1 MGNCSTRDHRDELYM
16 RPAAPLVKGGTP
28 SHHHQAP
35 KRSGLKQIV
44 LTAWTFDNF
53 DLDLEG
59 GDWRYAF
66 SSSRAIK
73 NGAWILV
80 IRLLAAIAM
89 LAYYHLE
96 LLEYMAFGLKFKAYA
111 HFATWTDTVVLLYLL
126 AALAVHY
133 RALRL
138 AGTPEPRAPGY
149 NIRTH
154 THLSLSLTHTHT
166 HHTRPLVFFFSQDSV
181 VHLRHL
187 GTVRHCAA
195 HGANGVRARAFAREG
210 WAWPHGVLGE
220 L

>member
-138 AGTPEPRAPGY
+138 AGTPEPRAPAKTPWFISVTWALY
-149 NIRTH
+149 AIA
-154 THLSLSLTHTHT
+154 LPMALTAFVLELLPEKC
-166 HHTRPLVFFFSQDSV
+166 PL
-181 VHLRHL
+181 
-187 GTVRHCAA
+187 
-195 HGANGVRARAFAREG
+195 
-210 WAWPHGVLGE
+210 
-220 L
+220 